1 MPKPFRNIMLTLI
14 LTASGG
20 TLFFSG
26 LLSDKNECEA
36 TRTELLQELNEKSLS
51 PIRGIQLMGINEYGC
66 GVLSSDISEANQL
79 KISNLRTDGDV
90 FVFYSDADYQIRM
103 ETLLNKRKNRKK
115 GEPDYDSL
123 EEFYETIAILNH
135 AIKGS
140 VKIDGPEL
148 NKIDKKI
155 AEKLMKK

>member
-79 KISNLRTDGDV
+79 KISNLRTDGYV
-90 FVFYSDADYQIRM
+90 FLFYSDEEYQIRKDF
-103 ETLLNKRKNRKK
+103 LLNKRKNRTE
-115 GEPDYDSL
+115 GQTDYDSL
-123 EEFYETIAILNH
+123 NEYYETIAIMDY
-135 AIKGS
+135 AI
-140 VKIDGPEL
+140 VVPIKINNLDIE
-148 NKIDKKI
+148 KIDKQI
-155 AEKLMKK
+155 AEDGIDQ